1 MNVLSRRLATL
12 NTQQNSRLTRI
23 ANDEIFFRDLGVE
36 LPLLIDDEFLSSAS
50 QQDQNQ
56 QVKKIS
62 LQESE
67 EESAADQ
74 FAASR

>member
-12 NTQQNSRLTRI
+12 NTQQNTRLTRI

-36 LPLLIDDEFLSSAS
+36 LPLLIDDEFLSAAS
-50 QQDQNQ
+50 QGDQNQ
-56 QVKKIS
+56 KVQRIT
-62 LQESE
+62 LQDSE
-67 EESAADQ
+67 EETTADQ

>member
-12 NTQQNSRLTRI
+12 NTQQNTRLTRI

-36 LPLLIDDEFLSSAS
+36 LPLLIDDEFLSAAS

-56 QVKKIS
+56 EVQRIP
-62 LQESE
+62 LQEPE
-67 EESAADQ
+67 EETTADQ